1 MRLTLTRLLTCQMLN
16 QLRLRIHAEAF
27 EDYRKV
33 IAHRAWA
40 DEELFGDRG
49 HSLASQYPIQDL

>member
-1 MRLTLTRLLTCQMLN
+1 MLN